1 VRKTLAL
8 ASAVL
13 VPLAI
18 IITTSLPALAMGG
31 NAGNDPCLID
41 GSQSCVDL
49 PADSNTLQIDNGTD
63 GIGFSLRGSV
73 NSSWPFSSTTW
84 NTHYHG
90 HLVFELTRGSDLS
103 DCMRTD
109 ATRESPARVYFATGQ
124 ACSNHDSET
133 LWVVS
138 GNWLVNAY
146 QSNYNTSN
154 PSILQT
160 QCIAKGCD
168 VYSDYSNFAANDE
181 RQWTAINL
189 GLGTS

>member
-1 VRKTLAL
+1 MRKILAL
-8 ASAVL
+8 ASAML

-18 IITTSLPALAMGG
+18 IITTSLPAQAMGG
-31 NAGNDPCLID
+31 SAGNDPCLTD

-73 NSSWPFSSTTW
+73 SSNWPFSASHW
-84 NTHYHG
+84 NAHYSG
-90 HLVFELTRGSDLS
+90 KLVWELTRGSDLS

-109 ATRESPARVYFATGQ
+109 ALRESPARVYFATGQ

-138 GNWLVNAY
+138 GNWLVNVY

-160 QCIAKGCD
+160 QCLTKGCN
-168 VYSDYSNFAANDE
+168 VYSDYSNFASNEE
-181 RQWTAINL
+181 REWTAINL
-189 GLGTS
+189 GLGT

>member
-1 VRKTLAL
+1 MRKILAL
-8 ASAVL
+8 VSATL

-18 IITTSLPALAMGG
+18 VITTTLPALAMGG

-49 PADSNTLQIDNGTD
+49 PADSTTLQIDNGTD

-73 NSSWPFSSTTW
+73 SDTWPFASGSGW
-84 NTHYHG
+84 NAHYKG
-90 HLVFELTRGSDLS
+90 RLVFELTRGSDTS

-109 ATRESPARVYFATGQ
+109 ASRESPARVYFATGS
-124 ACSNHDSET
+124 ACSNHDTET

-146 QSNYNTSN
+146 QSKYNTSN

-160 QCIAKGCD
+160 QCITKGCD

-189 GLGTS
+189 GLGD